1 MFIIKQDD
9 TKFSFL
15 KSNAFSLKGRIIIIL
30 EYQVF
35 GQYVLLGIWGGA
47 AWTHR
52 QPKLIPDCRP
62 SSLQPVPRSF
72 SLTRTM
78 HGTLIN
84 QIDQISSRSR
94 RGCAMNEPKAP
105 LAQTLHLNT
114 CLIFSSTNI
123 ILLLINLK

>member
-35 GQYVLLGIWGGA
+35 GQYVLVVIWGGA

-52 QPKLIPDCRP
+52 QPK
-62 SSLQPVPRSF
+62 
-72 SLTRTM
+72 
-78 HGTLIN
+78 
-84 QIDQISSRSR
+84 
-94 RGCAMNEPKAP
+94 
-105 LAQTLHLNT
+105 
-114 CLIFSSTNI
+114 TNS
-123 ILLLINLK
+123 